1 MERVTKCAPDG
12 RIIYDEII
20 YDDGSSKVLFDRVK
34 DYLEEDRD

>member
-1 MERVTKCAPDG
+1 MERITKCTPDG
-12 RIIYDEII
+12 RII

>member
-1 MERVTKCAPDG
+1 MERITKCAPDG
-12 RIIYDEII
+12 RVIYYEII

>member
-1 MERVTKCAPDG
+1 MEEITKCTPDG
-12 RIIYDEII
+12 RIIYCEII

>member
-12 RIIYDEII
+12 RVIYYEII
-20 YDDGSSKVLFDRVK
+20 YDDGSSKVLIDRVK